1 MYRNHLVA
9 MNRLIITGIGIRLVK
24 KGREGKKGDRAKFSW
39 TNHLNFF
46 KGNATPLLIDLSL
59 VQKFWLLLALRTN
72 TPLNIAT
79 LQSILHCSLVDCPD
93 QAARPCIA
101 ICNFL
106 FFASSYNIIEL

>member
-46 KGNATPLLIDLSL
+46 KGNATPFINRFITCTEIL
-59 VQKFWLLLALRTN
+59 VTFSPAYEYTPEYCDIAINLALF
-72 TPLNIAT
+72 IG
-79 LQSILHCSLVDCPD
+79 
-93 QAARPCIA
+93 
-101 ICNFL
+101 
-106 FFASSYNIIEL
+106 